1 MRQGSGQRVNLTVLP
16 GGPLVEQDDAALAL
30 ALIAEDPSA
39 PRVAWHRFA
48 AMVHRI
54 LKRTLGPGADVEDL
68 VQEVF
73 LCLFDRVKTLR
84 EPKALKAFVI
94 AIAAMT
100 VRAELRRRRTRR
112 MFWLEI
118 ATPPPPVYP
127 DPEARQALVH
137 FYKILDRLGDQ
148 DRTAFVLRFM
158 EEMELT
164 DVASAL
170 QTSLS
175 TTKRRLSRVWQ
186 RVTLLVERDPA
197 LAHYLT
203 SLKRGEALQ

>member
-1 MRQGSGQRVNLTVLP
+1 MRQGGVRRINLTVLS
-16 GGPLVEQDDAALAL
+16 GGTLAEQDDATLARALMAD
-30 ALIAEDPSA
+30 DPRA
-39 PRVAWHRFA
+39 PRVAWQRFA
-48 AMVHRI
+48 PMVHRI

-94 AIAAMT
+94 AISAMT

-112 MFWLEI
+112 MFWLDV
-118 ATPPPPVYP
+118 AAPSPSVHP
-127 DPEARQALVH
+127 DPEGREALVH
-137 FYKILDRLGDQ
+137 FYQILDRLGAQ

-170 QTSLS
+170 HTSLS
-175 TTKRRLSRVWQ
+175 TTKRRLARVWQ
-186 RVTLLVERDPA
+186 RVALLVERDPA
-197 LAHYLT
+197 LTHYLS
-203 SLKRGEALQ
+203 SLDREALQ

>member
-1 MRQGSGQRVNLTVLP
+1 MRQGGGQRVNLTVLP
-16 GGPLVEQDDAALAL
+16 SGPLVEQDDAALAR
-30 ALIAEDPSA
+30 ALMGDDPGA
-39 PRVAWHRFA
+39 PRVAWQRFA
-48 AMVHRI
+48 PMVHRI
-54 LKRTLGPGADVEDL
+54 LKRTLGPTADVEDL

-112 MFWLEI
+112 MFWLEV
-118 ATPPPPVYP
+118 ANSPPPPVHP
-127 DPEARQALVH
+127 DPEGRQALKH
-137 FYKILDRLGDQ
+137 FYQILDRLGDQ

-175 TTKRRLSRVWQ
+175 TTKRRLARVWQ
-186 RVTLLVERDPA
+186 RVALLADRDPA
-197 LAHYLT
+197 LSHYLS
-203 SLKRGEALQ
+203 SLDREALQ

>member
-1 MRQGSGQRVNLTVLP
+1 MRQGGVRQVNLTVLP
-16 GGPLVEQDDAALAL
+16 GGALAEQDDASLARALMAD
-30 ALIAEDPSA
+30 DPRA
-39 PRVAWHRFA
+39 PRVAWQRFA
-48 AMVHRI
+48 PMVHRI

-84 EPKALKAFVI
+84 EPKALKAFII
-94 AIAAMT
+94 AISAMM

-112 MFWLEI
+112 MFWLDV
-118 ATPPPPVYP
+118 AAPTTPSVHS
-127 DPEARQALVH
+127 DPEGREALVH
-137 FYKILDRLGDQ
+137 FYQILDRLGAQ

-170 QTSLS
+170 HTSLS
-175 TTKRRLSRVWQ
+175 TTKRRLARVWQ
-186 RVTLLVERDPA
+186 RVALLVERDPA
-197 LAHYLT
+197 LAHYLS
-203 SLKRGEALQ
+203 SLDREALQ